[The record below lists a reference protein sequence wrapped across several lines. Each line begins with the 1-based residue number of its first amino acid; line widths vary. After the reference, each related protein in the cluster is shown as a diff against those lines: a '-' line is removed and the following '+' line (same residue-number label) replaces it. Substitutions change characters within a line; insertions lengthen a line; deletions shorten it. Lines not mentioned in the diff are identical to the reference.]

1 MSKTMLTYCIML
13 STIVL
18 VAVNSQE
25 SGDNFDVSPSA
36 ASPLP
41 SSTSTA
47 GSPKQVTET
56 ATPNTTSATTSSP
69 TPAATDPLL
78 TFTRTSRYNPFLRPA
93 IVNNYTVETKVTE
106 DGCNSS
112 DRKVLLNLIEVTRTT
127 VIAQY
132 LLCKGASRVHGVR
145 VLWRQFGMTT
155 DWKKSQRFEDRIGR
169 YIIKD
174 LDAGMA
180 YEICV
185 VEVDEWGNE
194 AATDSEKCIEV
205 ITHTSVLTVL
215 AVLFGIACALIVILI
230 VAMVCQ
236 CKFYKDKAKAQSPQ
250 KDNIDNTL
258 SSYHPSRVDQQSAM
272 GSLWSSPSYLTYA
285 KNQNNSFEDSLRKSL
300 NYNQNVERSNS
311 SNFYYANRNPSS
323 LNSDSLPPVFQ
334 TSITTMPDHHSSF
347 QLKRYPS
354 QSISTEDDPTYE
366 NPIDDHDRES
376 HSPLPPT
383 RNSRD
388 ITVVPTRVSARSLQ
402 SNISNSRVNGQN
414 PSFRSDNFAPAYRWD
429 TPRSNHMWHINK
441 SII

>member
-1 MSKTMLTYCIML
+1 MYAYYMLL

-18 VAVNSQE
+18 VTVNSQE
-25 SGDNFDVSPSA
+25 NGDNFDISPSA
-36 ASPLP
+36 VPSTTST
-41 SSTSTA
+41 SSTTTTLK
-47 GSPKQVTET
+47 PVTET
-56 ATPNTTSATTSSP
+56 TTLNTTSATTS
-69 TPAATDPLL
+69 TQMMTATDPLQ
-78 TFTRTSRYNPFLRPA
+78 TFTRSSRYNPFLRPSL
-93 IVNNYTVETKVTE
+93 INNYTVESKVTDETE

-145 VLWRQFGMTT
+145 VLWRQFGMTS
-155 DWKKSQRFEDRIGR
+155 DWKKSQRFEGKIGR

-194 AATDSEKCIEV
+194 AAIDSEKCIEV

-236 CKFYKDKAKAQSPQ
+236 CKFYKDKVKAQSPQ

-258 SSYHPSRVDQQSAM
+258 SSYHPSRLDQQSPM

-285 KNQNNSFEDSLRKSL
+285 KNQNNTFEDSLRKSL

-311 SNFYYANRNPSS
+311 SNFYYANRNHSNRS
-323 LNSDSLPPVFQ
+323 SDSLPPVFQ
-334 TSITTMPDHHSSF
+334 TSITAMPDHHSSF
-347 QLKRYPS
+347 QLNRYPS

-376 HSPLPPT
+376 HSPLPPP

-388 ITVVPTRVSARSLQ
+388 IIVVPSRISVRSLQ
-402 SNISNSRVNGQN
+402 TNIGNSRVNGQN
-414 PSFRSDNFAPAYRWD
+414 PSFRSDNFVPGYRWD
-429 TPRSNHMWHINK
+429 RPGSNHMWNVNK